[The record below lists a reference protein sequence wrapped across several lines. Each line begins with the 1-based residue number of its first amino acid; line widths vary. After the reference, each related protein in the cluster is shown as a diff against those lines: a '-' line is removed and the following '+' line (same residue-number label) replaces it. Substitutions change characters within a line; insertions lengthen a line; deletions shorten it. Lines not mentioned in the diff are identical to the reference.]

1 MGKATIESKLKQ
13 RHNPLLKDL
22 SSQSGNL
29 RSTPRSAL
37 GKAKSKS
44 TKTKKNLNNEGEDDG
59 EGYLDAVSSRKILQ
73 LAKEQQ
79 DELRDEEALENAGST
94 KPSFIQSLKR
104 EESDVSDEE
113 YDGEDYD
120 NGNHNRRRVKY
131 GVGKEGEEDKDVV
144 DDDEDEDEDD
154 DQEEEEEEEEEIYID
169 EEEIE
174 VDEKDA
180 ELFNKY
186 FQSSNNNSGNQNNEQ
201 GINLADK
208 ILAKI
213 QQREAQQASI
223 SQGKQSEEAVL
234 LPPKVIMA
242 YEKIGQILS
251 TYTHGKLPKLFKIL
265 PSLKNWQ
272 DVLYVT
278 NPDNWSPHATY
289 EATKLFVSNLSAN
302 EAQKFVEQ
310 VLLEKFRTN
319 IEESDDHML
328 NYHIYRALKK
338 SLYKPAAF
346 FKGFLFPLVDGYC
359 SVREATIAASI
370 LTKVSVPV
378 LHSSVAL
385 SQLLQRDFSPATTV
399 FIRVLVE
406 KKYALPYQT
415 LDDLVFYFMRFRNAA
430 QPELMMEVDESGNK
444 VNDAPALPVVW
455 HKAFLSFA
463 QRYKNDITDD
473 QRDFLL
479 ETVRQRFHH
488 AIGPEI
494 RRELLAGKPR
504 LTEEDRLR
512 GDASMRD

>member
-1 MGKATIESKLKQ
+1 MGKISANDKLKQ
-13 RHNPLLKDL
+13 RHNPLLKDI
-22 SSQSGNL
+22 SSQGGNL
-29 RSTPRSAL
+29 RATPRSAH
-37 GKAKSKS
+37 AKNKKLKS
-44 TKTKKNLNNEGEDDG
+44 NEKEQNED
-59 EGYLDAVSSRKILQ
+59 GYLDAVSSRKILQ

-79 DELRDEEALENAGST
+79 DELRDEEEVQT
-94 KPSFIQSLKR
+94 PSFAQAFK
-104 EESDVSDEE
+104 EQDVSSDEDDQE
-113 YDGEDYD
+113 YSDL
-120 NGNHNRRRVKY
+120 
-131 GVGKEGEEDKDVV
+131 EE
-144 DDDEDEDEDD
+144 DEDEDE
-154 DQEEEEEEEEEIYID
+154 EIIYD

-186 FQSSNNNSGNQNNEQ
+186 FQNNGPSSNGQS
-201 GINLADK
+201 INLADK

-213 QQREAQQASI
+213 QEKESQQ
-223 SQGKQSEEAVL
+223 QQQQQQDQVQERPQDAVL

-278 NPDNWSPHATY
+278 NPEKWTPHATY
-289 EATKLFVSNLSAN
+289 EATKLFVSNLTAN
-302 EAQKFVEQ
+302 EAQKFVES
-310 VLLEKFRTN
+310 VLLEKFRSS
-319 IEESDDHML
+319 IEDSDDHSL

-338 SLYKPAAF
+338 SLYKPGAF
-346 FKGFLFPLVDGYC
+346 FKGFLLPLVDGYC
-359 SVREATIAASI
+359 SVREATIAASV

-385 SQLLQRDFSPATTV
+385 TQLLQRDFSPATTV
-399 FIRVLVE
+399 FIRVLIE

-415 LDDLVFYFMRFRNAA
+415 LDELVFYFMRFRNAA
-430 QPELMMEVDESGNK
+430 QDQMQIDESAENTK
-444 VNDAPALPVVW
+444 APQLPVVW

-504 LTEEDRLR
+504 LTASEVPKKDGLMV
-512 GDASMRD
+512 DAF

>member
-1 MGKATIESKLKQ
+1 MGKISANDKLKQ
-13 RHNPLLKDL
+13 RHNPLLKDI
-22 SSQSGNL
+22 SSQGGNL
-29 RSTPRSAL
+29 RATPRSAHT
-37 GKAKSKS
+37 KNKKSKD
-44 TKTKKNLNNEGEDDG
+44 NEVNEQGE

-79 DELRDEEALENAGST
+79 DELRDEEEAQTPNFSQA
-94 KPSFIQSLKR
+94 F
-104 EESDVSDEE
+104 
-113 YDGEDYD
+113 
-120 NGNHNRRRVKY
+120 
-131 GVGKEGEEDKDVV
+131 KEQ
-144 DDDEDEDEDD
+144 DDSSDEDD
-154 DQEEEEEEEEEIYID
+154 QEYSDLEEEEEEVIYD

-186 FQSSNNNSGNQNNEQ
+186 FQNNGPSGQS
-201 GINLADK
+201 INLADK

-213 QQREAQQASI
+213 QEKELQQ
-223 SQGKQSEEAVL
+223 QEQVQERPQDAVL

-278 NPDNWSPHATY
+278 NPGKWTPHATY
-289 EATKLFVSNLSAN
+289 EATKLFVSNLTAN
-302 EAQKFVEQ
+302 EAQKFVES
-310 VLLEKFRTN
+310 VLLEKFRTS
-319 IEESDDHML
+319 IEDSDDHSL

-338 SLYKPAAF
+338 SLYKPGAF
-346 FKGFLFPLVDGYC
+346 FKGFLLPLVDGYC
-359 SVREATIAASI
+359 SVREATIAASV

-385 SQLLQRDFSPATTV
+385 TQLLQRDFSPATTV
-399 FIRVLVE
+399 FIRVLIE

-415 LDDLVFYFMRFRNAA
+415 LDELVFYFMRFRNAA
-430 QPELMMEVDESGNK
+430 QDQMQIDESEDK
-444 VNDAPALPVVW
+444 KAPPQLPVVW

-504 LTEEDRLR
+504 LTAADVPKKEGLMV
-512 GDASMRD
+512 DAF